1 MNNTTKESQ
10 PLYPSLS
17 SPTAKEAYPSHEASL
32 SSSPIKQDTQ
42 PHEQAPS
49 SSSSAPPSDDS
60 AAKWGTHIMGQ
71 PAVPTC
77 HPDNKK
83 AALWGAG
90 DQAQYHHHPYVQ
102 FNPVEKSNSPM
113 ESILHKFNSWSH
125 KAENMA
131 NNIWHN
137 RMFKI
142 YALFSS
148 ILLNLHNPYA

>member
-42 PHEQAPS
+42 AHEQAPS

-83 AALWGAG
+83 QLYGVLVIKLNTIITLTYSSTPLKSQTVQWNPFSISSTLGATRQKTWPTTSG
-90 DQAQYHHHPYVQ
+90 TTVC
-102 FNPVEKSNSPM
+102 S
-113 ESILHKFNSWSH
+113 KF
-125 KAENMA
+125 MLDLV
-131 NNIWHN
+131 
-137 RMFKI
+137 R
-142 YALFSS
+142 SS
-148 ILLNLHNPYA
+148 